1 MDTGDI
7 DYLIYVDHP
16 DWTRETGDWRSYISP
31 ELRDM
36 WETFLYEQ
44 KWAIAQSV
52 AKMVDALSASRA
64 ASRPFATTDRG
75 ILALCR
81 RRGA

>member
-1 MDTGDI
+1 MDTCNI

-16 DWTRETGDWRSYISP
+16 DWTREAGDWRSYISP

-52 AKMVDALSASRA
+52 AKMMDDLSASRA
-64 ASRPFATTDRG
+64 ASRSLTTTDRG
-75 ILALCR
+75 ILAQCR
-81 RRGA
+81 RWGA